1 MSWTVRLL
9 DYGLTQTGETLT
21 VSELR
26 AELETNSVHVM
37 DVTVPATRPLKAW
50 KMDTPALL
58 YRSVST
64 SNAPARIDAI
74 WFLRAVSE
82 TLAPDGTRTQT
93 LRFVSGADLLRRR
106 IAYAYA
112 GSASVDVS
120 GAADTVAAAAV
131 TAFCGSTATHPV
143 SGLSIITPAGTG
155 PAISI
160 AFAYRNILDT
170 LRDMCALSARAGQR
184 MFFDVVFRDGLE
196 FRVYMTQRGKDLASL
211 GVRATLSEYELTY
224 DAVQERNYIYAGG
237 TGERTARIRASVS
250 DGTRTGATPW
260 ALSEHFCD
268 LSNIDTVEELEAAAA
283 SELERRTPRRVLR
296 GTVTEADGFVF
307 GADWG
312 LGDAVLADLGDGFV
326 VTASLEHV
334 SIRYDAR
341 GDIVTA
347 SVEEVL

>member
-9 DYGLTQTGETLT
+9 DYGLTQTGETLP

-37 DVTVPATRPLKAW
+37 DVTVPATRPIKAW
-50 KMDTPALL
+50 RLDTPALL
-58 YRSVST
+58 YRQTRSAGV
-64 SNAPARIDAI
+64 PALIDAI

-93 LRFVSGADLLRRR
+93 LRFVSGVDLLRRR

-131 TAFCGSTATHPV
+131 TAFCGSGATHPV
-143 SGLSIITPAGTG
+143 SGLSIITPSGTC
-155 PAISI
+155 PTISI
-160 AFAYRNILDT
+160 AFAYRNILDV
-170 LRDMCALSARAGQR
+170 LRDMCSLSAQAGQR
-184 MFFDVVFRDGLE
+184 MFFDIVFRGGLE
-196 FRVYMTQRGKDLASL
+196 FRVYPKRRGKDLASL
-211 GVRATLSEYELTY
+211 GVRATLSEYVLTY

-268 LSNIDTVEELEAAAA
+268 LSNLDEVAKLEAAAA

-296 GTVTEADGFVF
+296 GTVTEAEGFVF
-307 GADWG
+307 GVDWG
-312 LGDAVLADLGDGFV
+312 LGDSVLADLGDGSV

-341 GDIVTA
+341 GDSVTA